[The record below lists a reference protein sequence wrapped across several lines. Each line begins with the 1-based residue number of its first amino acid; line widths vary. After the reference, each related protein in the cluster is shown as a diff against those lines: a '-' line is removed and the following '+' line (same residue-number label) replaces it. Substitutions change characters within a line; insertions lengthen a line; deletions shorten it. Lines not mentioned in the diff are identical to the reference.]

1 MEVDGDEDR
10 EMEILYIYK
19 KKVVKKRKAGK
30 ASVALS
36 TFPRYQNF
44 YNG

>member
-1 MEVDGDEDR
+1 MEMKIEKWK
-10 EMEILYIYK
+10 YCIYE